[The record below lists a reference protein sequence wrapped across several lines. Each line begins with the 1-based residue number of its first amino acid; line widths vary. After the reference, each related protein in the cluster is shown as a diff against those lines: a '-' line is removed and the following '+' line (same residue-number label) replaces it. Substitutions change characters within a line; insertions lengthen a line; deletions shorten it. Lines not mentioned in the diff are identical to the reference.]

1 MSNSQV
7 PYIVGR
13 QSEIAQFSSLLQ
25 GKTAYPL
32 LNIYG
37 PGGIGKTI
45 VGEKMQL
52 FALENQYPFAFIDGN
67 RQDLTPHKILGGI
80 VDGLKKQPAFEDMF
94 ASFTNQYQN
103 YQLVCEILELGG
115 GLPALFNNT
124 GRPVDPESF
133 DYILASLRTP
143 INLTVQQIISNRFS
157 VERYLRNIERELTD
171 ALVSGLTTLVT
182 TGLKPPSIL
191 IDTYEQMEGHDDW
204 ICRNFY
210 PKLPPGVKIVILG
223 RNALARV
230 NFDWTEM
237 GHNIFTM
244 ELPELAEVDA
254 KAYLQFHG
262 LKDPIALE
270 KVYQFTGGYP
280 LLLMLV
286 VHLAKES
293 GGWQSVGTIDN
304 QADRDRVATQL
315 LERILREEK
324 VQEVQAFLEKGVVAR
339 WFTPEIISVILEIDA
354 EEGRRIYNKLGRH
367 SFVERHPN
375 GLKFHDKIRE
385 LLTVRLKFTN
395 ETEFNHIEDRL
406 KQYFAAKAGIG
417 ESDEAGG
424 PVLLSEGGDQTE
436 EVSLGALLKFYR
448 RQSSDPARGGKL
460 TQARLAELLEGEGA
474 IYTDAMIS
482 QWESNRVKI
491 SLDNRSVLIAL
502 IRIFVKCGGLTTT
515 AEAQNLLFAAGH
527 RDLDSGEIRAVFRK

>member
-1 MSNSQV
+1 MTNTQA

-13 QSEIAQFSSLLQ
+13 QSEIAQFSSLLE

-45 VGEKMQL
+45 VGEKMQQ
-52 FALENQYPFAFIDGN
+52 FALDHQYPFAFIDGN
-67 RQDLTPHKILGGI
+67 RQDLTPQKILGRI
-80 VDGLKKQPAFEDMF
+80 VDGLKTQAVYEEAF

-103 YQLVCEILELGG
+103 YQLIGEILEVGG
-115 GLPALFNNT
+115 GLTTLFNNT

-133 DYILASLRTP
+133 DCILASLSTP

-171 ALVSGLTTLVT
+171 ALVTGLTTLVT
-182 TGLKPPSIL
+182 SGQKPPSIL

-210 PKLPPGVKIVILG
+210 PKLPPGIKIVILG
-223 RNALARV
+223 RNALPRV

-254 KAYLQFHG
+254 KAYLQYHG
-262 LKDPIALE
+262 LKDSIALE

-293 GGWQSVGTIDN
+293 GGWQPVGAIDN

-324 VQEVQAFLEKGVVAR
+324 VKEVQAFLEKGVVAR
-339 WFTPEIISVILEIDA
+339 WFTPEIISVILEIGAD
-354 EEGRRIYNKLGRH
+354 EGRRIYNKLGRH

-385 LLTVRLKFTN
+385 LLTVRLRFTD
-395 ETEFNHIEDRL
+395 ETEFNRIEDRL
-406 KQYFAAKAGIG
+406 KQYFAAKAGIV
-417 ESDEAGG
+417 ESDGAGD
-424 PVLLSEGGDQTE
+424 PVLVVEGDDQTE
-436 EVSLGALLKFYR
+436 ETSLGALLKFHR
-448 RQSSDPARGGKL
+448 RESTDPARGGTL
-460 TQARLAELLEGEGA
+460 TQARLAELLEGEGV

-502 IRIFVKCGGLTTT
+502 IRIFYKCGGLTTT
-515 AEAQNLLFAAGH
+515 EEAKNLLFAAGH
-527 RDLDSGEIRAVFRK
+527 RDLDSSEIRSVFGK